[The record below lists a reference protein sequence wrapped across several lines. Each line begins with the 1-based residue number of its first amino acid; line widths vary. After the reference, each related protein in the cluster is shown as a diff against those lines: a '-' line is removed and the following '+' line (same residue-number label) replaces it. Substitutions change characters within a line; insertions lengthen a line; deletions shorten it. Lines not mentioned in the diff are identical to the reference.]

1 MNACC
6 EPSPEYAAQ
15 EAKRKAEEDA
25 MMNTEITLN
34 GVKLKLKD
42 MFPDYWAAKDFY
54 TKLNLLNK
62 SKGGKVMMDTSP
74 SSIMDDPEESAEGET
89 A

>member
-6 EPSPEYAAQ
+6 EPSPEYAAK
-15 EAKRKAEEDA
+15 EAERKAEEDK

-62 SKGGKVMMDTSP
+62 SKGGKVMMDPSP